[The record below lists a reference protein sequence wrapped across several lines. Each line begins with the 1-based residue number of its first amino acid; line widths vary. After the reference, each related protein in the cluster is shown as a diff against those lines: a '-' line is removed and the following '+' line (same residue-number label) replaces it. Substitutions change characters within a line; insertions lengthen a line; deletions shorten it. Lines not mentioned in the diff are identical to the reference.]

1 MWWHRQIGSWRV
13 ATVHIVPRGK
23 FGDLWWKHKRRRTKF
38 GSYHL
43 DNLSDSSPLNALKIF
58 LFISDLETKA
68 GILLWKESW
77 KESFTSGDRVCEWP
91 TIRKTTTITTT
102 ATTTTTTTIT
112 IPSQRIG
119 SHRCNTIVNPLKRW
133 IIFCLTSWIFL
144 FSDFKYS
151 TRVICIYAVSFIGI
165 YMVSLCRKTNGKNNF
180 FSFYSTESLIF
191 YNHYWVKTTRIRSVL
206 AVLVS
211 TAWLKRCFP
220 ILLHVLFFF
229 WSPYF
234 IECGAG
240 VCKA

>member
-1 MWWHRQIGSWRV
+1 MHL
-13 ATVHIVPRGK
+13 K
-23 FGDLWWKHKRRRTKF
+23 F
-38 GSYHL
+38 
-43 DNLSDSSPLNALKIF
+43 F

-165 YMVSLCRKTNGKNNF
+165 YMVSLCRKTHGKNNF

-211 TAWLKRCFP
+211 TAWLKRCFA

-229 WSPYF
+229 DHRTLLNAEQVCVRLNIFWITSSLRAVF
-234 IECGAG
+234 IFSVKSVRRAIPSTRQP
-240 VCKA
+240 

>member
-91 TIRKTTTITTT
+91 TFRKTTTITTT

-165 YMVSLCRKTNGKNNF
+165 YMVSLCRKTHGKNNF
-180 FSFYSTESLIF
+180 FF
-191 YNHYWVKTTRIRSVL
+191 
-206 AVLVS
+206 
-211 TAWLKRCFP
+211 
-220 ILLHVLFFF
+220 LFIQRKVY
-229 WSPYF
+229 YF
-234 IECGAG
+234 IIITG
-240 VCKA
+240 